1 MLPAMQNGRELM
13 ENFVVFEGIDGTGT
27 TTQLNRLSRRLEGTD
42 IAYHASCE
50 PTPGP
55 VGVLIRQAL
64 SGAFVARP
72 ETVAR
77 LFAADR
83 GEHLYGPDG
92 IVARTGRGQL
102 AISDRYFFSSLA
114 YQGLTCGHELPDL
127 LNAPFPLPELLLFFE
142 LDPEVAERRMANRHA
157 LDIYENLGFQ
167 RRVAEAYRTIVDS
180 FEDSGM
186 TIARINASATPDE
199 VEAAVWDAVSS
210 LVRRISGR

>member
-1 MLPAMQNGRELM
+1 MQNGRALIH
-13 ENFVVFEGIDGTGT
+13 NFIVFEGIDGTGT
-27 TTQLNRLSRRLEGTD
+27 TTQLNRLSQRLEARGL
-42 IAYHASCE
+42 AYHASCE

-64 SGAFVARP
+64 SGSFAARP

-92 IVARTGRGQL
+92 IAARTARGQL
-102 AISDRYFFSSLA
+102 AVSDRYFFSSLA
-114 YQGLTCGHELPDL
+114 YQGLTCGDELPAL

-142 LDPEVAERRMANRHA
+142 LDPVVAERRMASRKA
-157 LDIYENLGFQ
+157 LDIYENLEFQ
-167 RRVAEAYRTIVDS
+167 RRVAGAYRTIIDS

-186 TIARINASATPDE
+186 AIVRINASAPPDE
-199 VEAAVWDAVSS
+199 VESAVWSAVLP
-210 LVRRISGR
+210 LVRKIGGG

>member
-1 MLPAMQNGRELM
+1 MQNGRALID
-13 ENFVVFEGIDGTGT
+13 NFVVFEGIDGTGT
-27 TTQLNRLSRRLEGTD
+27 TTQLNRLSQRLEAMGLP
-42 IAYHASCE
+42 YHASCE

-55 VGVLIRQAL
+55 VGALIRQAL
-64 SGAFVARP
+64 SGAFMARP

-102 AISDRYFFSSLA
+102 AVSDRYFFSSLA
-114 YQGLTCGHELPDL
+114 YQGLTCGNELPTL

-142 LDPEVAERRMANRHA
+142 LDPEVAERRMAARKA
-157 LDIYENLGFQ
+157 LDIYENLEFQ
-167 RRVAEAYRTIVDS
+167 RRVAGAYRTIVNS

-186 TIARINASATPDE
+186 SIVRINASATPDD
-199 VEAAVWDAVSS
+199 VESAVWAAVSP
-210 LVRRISGR
+210 LVRRINGG